1 MNVFFISLG
10 CDKNLVDSEQ
20 MLGLLAAK
28 NYRIVDEPEIADV
41 AVVNTCSFILD
52 AEDESVKAILEMAE
66 YKSSGSMKALI
77 VTGCLAQ
84 RYEKDIMQ
92 EIPEVDAVLGTN
104 SYNKIVEAVESA
116 LGGEKFDEAD
126 PLEGIPEVKTKR
138 MISTPSH
145 YAYLKIAEG
154 CAKNCTYCI
163 IPQLRGKYRSVP
175 MEELM
180 EQAKYLASQ
189 GVKEIILVAQETTLY
204 GIDLYGERKLP
215 ELLEKLS
222 LINGIEW
229 IRLLYCYPEEIT
241 DELIAEMKKNQKVCH
256 YLDMPIQHT
265 EDAILK
271 RMGRRTTHD
280 QLKALIEKL
289 RSEIEDIAIRTTLIA
304 GFPGETEEEHEE
316 LMYFINEASFDRL
329 GAFAYSQEEGT
340 VAAEMENQI
349 PQEQKEAWRD
359 EIMELQQE
367 ITADCNEQMIGKK
380 LRVLIDG
387 YMPENEVYVGR
398 TYRDAPDVDG
408 YIFVHSDR
416 KLMSGDMIDVLV
428 TGAYEYDLTGDEVYE
443 SAE

>member
-20 MLGLLAAK
+20 MLGLLAEK
-28 NYRIVDEPEIADV
+28 NYRIVDDPEQADI

-52 AEDESVKAILEMAE
+52 AEDESVKAILEMAD
-66 YKSSGSMKALI
+66 YKKEGSLKALI

-104 SYNKIVEAVESA
+104 SYNRIIEAVEAA
-116 LGGEKFDEAD
+116 LGGEKYDEAD
-126 PLEGIPEVKTKR
+126 ALEGIPEVKAKR
-138 MISTPSH
+138 LLSTPSH

-163 IPQLRGKYRSVP
+163 IPQLRGRYRSLP

-180 EQAKYLASQ
+180 EQAKDLAAQ
-189 GVKEIILVAQETTLY
+189 GVKELILVAQETTLY
-204 GIDLYGERKLP
+204 GIDLYGAKKLP
-215 ELLEKLS
+215 ELLQKLS
-222 LINGIEW
+222 LVNGIEW

-241 DELIAEMKKNQKVCH
+241 DELIREMKTNPKVCH

-265 EDAILK
+265 EDAVLK
-271 RMGRRTTHD
+271 RMGRRTNHK
-280 QLKALIEKL
+280 QLKELIEKL

-329 GAFAYSQEEGT
+329 GAFAYSREEGT
-340 VAAEMENQI
+340 VAAEMEGQI
-349 PQEQKEAWRD
+349 PEEQKEAWRD

-367 ITADCNEQMIGKK
+367 ITADCNKEMVGRK

-387 YMPENEVYVGR
+387 YMPDNEVYAGR

-416 KLMSGDMIDVLV
+416 KLMSGDMVDVLV
-428 TGAYEYDLTGDEVYE
+428 TGAYEYDLTGDEIYE

>member
-20 MLGLLAAK
+20 MLGLLAEK
-28 NYRIVDEPEIADV
+28 NYRIVDDPEQANI

-52 AEDESVKAILEMAE
+52 AEDESVKAILEMAD
-66 YKSSGSMKALI
+66 YKKEGSLKALI

-104 SYNKIVEAVESA
+104 SYNRIIEAVEAA
-116 LGGEKFDEAD
+116 LGGEKYDEAD
-126 PLEGIPEVKTKR
+126 ALEGIPEVKAKR
-138 MISTPSH
+138 LLSTPSH

-163 IPQLRGKYRSVP
+163 IPQLRGRYRSLP

-180 EQAKYLASQ
+180 EQAKDLAAQ
-189 GVKEIILVAQETTLY
+189 GVKELILVAQETTLY
-204 GIDLYGERKLP
+204 GIDLYGQKKLP
-215 ELLEKLS
+215 ELLQRLS
-222 LINGIEW
+222 LVNGIEW

-241 DELIAEMKKNQKVCH
+241 DELIAEIKTNPKVCH

-265 EDAILK
+265 EDAVLK
-271 RMGRRTTHD
+271 RMGRRTNHK
-280 QLKALIEKL
+280 QLKELIEKL
-289 RSEIEDIAIRTTLIA
+289 RREIDDIAIRTTLIA

-329 GAFAYSQEEGT
+329 GAFAYSREEGT
-340 VAAEMENQI
+340 AAAEMEGQI
-349 PQEQKEAWRD
+349 PEKQKEAWRD

-367 ITADCNEQMIGKK
+367 ITADGNKEMVGRKI
-380 LRVLIDG
+380 RVLIDG
-387 YMPENEVYVGR
+387 YMPDNEVYAGR

-428 TGAYEYDLTGDEVYE
+428 TGAYEYDLTGDEINE

>member
-20 MLGLLAAK
+20 MLGLLAEK
-28 NYRIVDEPEIADV
+28 NYRIVDDPEQADI

-52 AEDESVKAILEMAE
+52 AEDESVKAILEMAD
-66 YKSSGSMKALI
+66 YKKEGKLKALI

-104 SYNKIVEAVESA
+104 SYNRITEAAEAA
-116 LGGEKFDEAD
+116 LAGEKYDEAD
-126 PLEGIPEVKTKR
+126 ALEGIPEVKAKR
-138 MISTPSH
+138 LISTPSH

-163 IPQLRGKYRSVP
+163 IPQLRGRYRSLP

-180 EQAKYLASQ
+180 EQAKDLAAQ
-189 GVKEIILVAQETTLY
+189 GVKELILVAQETTLY
-204 GIDLYGERKLP
+204 GIDLYGEKKLP
-215 ELLEKLS
+215 ELLQRLS
-222 LINGIEW
+222 LIQGIEW

-241 DELIAEMKKNQKVCH
+241 DELIKEMKTNPKVCH

-265 EDAILK
+265 EDAVLK
-271 RMGRRTTHD
+271 RMGRKTNHKE
-280 QLKALIEKL
+280 LKELIEKL
-289 RSEIEDIAIRTTLIA
+289 RREIDDIALRTTLIA

-329 GAFAYSQEEGT
+329 GVFAYSREEGT
-340 VAAEMENQI
+340 PAAEMEGQI
-349 PQEQKEAWRD
+349 PEERKEAWRD

-367 ITADCNEQMIGKK
+367 ITADCNEEIVGRK

-387 YMPENEVYVGR
+387 YMPDNDVYAGR

-416 KLMSGDMIDVLV
+416 KLMSGDMVDVLV
-428 TGAYEYDLTGDEVYE
+428 TGAYEYDLTGDEINE